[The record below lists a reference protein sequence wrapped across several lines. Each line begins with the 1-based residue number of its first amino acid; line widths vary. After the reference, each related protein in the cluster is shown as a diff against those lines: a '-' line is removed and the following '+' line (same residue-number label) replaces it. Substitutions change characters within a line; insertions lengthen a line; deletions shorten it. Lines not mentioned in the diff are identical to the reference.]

1 MKKPPEGAAFLGF
14 KLCRYLGSVLAG
26 DMRYN
31 AVVRRIRFS
40 LRTLLAVTALV
51 AVLLFWI
58 EWNRRIVRGRQSL
71 LGLGWNRVAYWY
83 LAEPSSSHD
92 YRDHTKGVVRAAR
105 RSGNISAS
113 AEAFPATEVC
123 SVSWLRRRL
132 GDRPYFMIET
142 SDPQLVPRIRKWFP
156 EAVCMLD
163 EKP

>member
-1 MKKPPEGAAFLGF
+1 
-14 KLCRYLGSVLAG
+14 
-26 DMRYN
+26 MRYN
-31 AVVRRIRFS
+31 AFVRHARFS

-58 EWNRRIVRGRQSL
+58 EWNRRIVRERQSL

-92 YRDHTKGVVRAAR
+92 YRDHTERVASAAR
-105 RSGNISAS
+105 KSGSISAS
-113 AEAFPATEVC
+113 AEPFRATDVC

-132 GDRPYFMIET
+132 GDHPYFMIKT